1 MSSISDRLLSALGG
15 SYTIERELT
24 GGGMALVFVG
34 EDHDLGRKVV
44 IKILPP
50 ELAAS
55 VSAERFRRE
64 ILTVAR
70 LQHPHIVPI
79 LKAGEVDGLPYFVM
93 PYVDGESIDIRLRRT
108 PTFTVRETLGI
119 MKDVARALAFAH
131 AQGVVHRDIKP
142 GNVLLAAGSAT
153 VTDFGVAKAL
163 SSARRSGE
171 KGAGLTNTGMS
182 LGTILYMAPEQAAGD
197 PDIDGR
203 ADIYSLGVTAYEML
217 AGTAPF
223 AALGPRAMLT
233 ARLTLPPPPLST
245 IRKDVPAGLERLI
258 ARCLAIDPADRPQTA
273 SALVEALEDPEM
285 MSGSFVSTPSMAAR
299 RGSRAVKRVLIG
311 ALALVGAI
319 AVSAGIY
326 TRLHPNTA
334 GALAVSTGVSHRP
347 IDLGVIAVLPFVSLG
362 ADSANAYLATGVT
375 NAVAGKLMKTPGL
388 RVLAPGRPRSVKR
401 RSDTTSTANFSA
413 RLVLEGT
420 VERIGDRLR
429 VTARLSSTDDD
440 VMQWAD
446 VFDRDVKDLFA
457 VEDEIAA
464 AIAASVTGATI
475 EVSSNR
481 CLPRAC
487 TLQWQRVRLR
497 LGGSPSTPR
506 QRQVQT

>member
-1 MSSISDRLLSALGG
+1 MSSVSERLLSALGG
-15 SYTIERELT
+15 SYTIERELV
-24 GGGMALVFVG
+24 GGGMAQVFVG

-79 LKAGEVDGLPYFVM
+79 LKAGELDGVPYFVM
-93 PYVDGESIDIRLRRT
+93 PYVDGESVDVTLRRRKT
-108 PTFTVRETLGI
+108 LGVRETVGI
-119 MKDVARALAFAH
+119 LKDVARALAFAH
-131 AQGVVHRDIKP
+131 ERNVVHRDIKP
-142 GNVLLAAGSAT
+142 GNILLSSGSAT

-171 KGAGLTNTGMS
+171 KGNGLTNTGMS

-197 PDIDGR
+197 PEIDGR

-217 AGTAPF
+217 SGAAPF
-223 AALGPRAMLT
+223 AHLNPREMLT
-233 ARLTLPPPPLST
+233 ARLTLPPQPLST
-245 IRKDVPAGLERLI
+245 VRKDVPAGLERLI

-273 SALVEALEDPEM
+273 AELVDALEDPETI
-285 MSGSFVSTPSMAAR
+285 SGSFLRSGPITVQ
-299 RGSRAVKRVLIG
+299 RGSRAARRVLVG
-311 ALALVGAI
+311 ALALVGAV

-326 TRLHPNTA
+326 TRTHPNTA
-334 GALAVSTGVSHRP
+334 AAESGVTAVP
-347 IDLGVIAVLPFVSLG
+347 NLGVIAILPFVSLG
-362 ADSANAYLATGVT
+362 ADTTNAYLATGVT
-375 NAVAGKLMKTPGL
+375 NAVAGKLMKTAGL

-401 RSDTTSTANFSA
+401 RSDTAATAWVEA

-420 VERIGDRLR
+420 VERVGNRLR

-446 VFDRDVKDLFA
+446 VYDRDVKDVFA
-457 VEDEIAA
+457 VEDEIAD
-464 AIAASVTGATI
+464 AIVASVRPMA
-475 EVSSNR
+475 S
-481 CLPRAC
+481 
-487 TLQWQRVRLR
+487 LR
-497 LGGSPSTPR
+497 KSSPS
-506 QRQVQT
+506 

>member
-1 MSSISDRLLSALGG
+1 MTSISDRLLSALGG

-24 GGGMALVFVG
+24 GGGMALVYVG

-70 LQHPHIVPI
+70 LQHPHIVPV
-79 LKAGEVDGLPYFVM
+79 LKAGDVDGLPYFVM
-93 PYVDGESIDIRLRRT
+93 PYVDGESVDVRLRRT
-108 PTFTVRETLGI
+108 PMLGVRETLGI

-131 AQGVVHRDIKP
+131 EHGVVHRDIKP

-171 KGAGLTNTGMS
+171 KRAGLTNTGMS

-203 ADIYSLGVTAYEML
+203 ADIYSLGITAYEML
-217 AGTAPF
+217 AGAAPF
-223 AALGPRAMLT
+223 GSLGPREMLT

-273 SALVEALEDPEM
+273 SALVEALEDPET
-285 MSGSFVSTPSMAAR
+285 MSGSFATTAPKIAR
-299 RGSRAVKRVLIG
+299 HESRVRRAVVG

-319 AVSAGIY
+319 VVSAGIY
-326 TRLHPNTA
+326 ERVYTGNSS
-334 GALAVSTGVSHRP
+334 ALAESTVNAGKPV
-347 IDLGVIAVLPFVSLG
+347 DLGVIAVLPFVSLG
-362 ADSANAYLATGVT
+362 ADSTNAYLATGVT
-375 NAVAGKLMKTPGL
+375 NAVAGKLLKTPGL

-401 RSDTTSTANFSA
+401 RSDTASTAHFSA

-429 VTARLSSTDDD
+429 VTARLSNTDDD

-446 VFDRDVKDLFA
+446 VFDRDVKDIFA
-457 VEDEIAA
+457 VEDEIAS
-464 AIAASVTGATI
+464 AIAASVTPMAGQKR
-475 EVSSNR
+475 ESDE
-481 CLPRAC
+481 
-487 TLQWQRVRLR
+487 
-497 LGGSPSTPR
+497 
-506 QRQVQT
+506 

>member
-1 MSSISDRLLSALGG
+1 MSSISERLLSALGG

-79 LKAGEVDGLPYFVM
+79 IKAGEVDGLPYFVM
-93 PYVDGESIDIRLRRT
+93 PCVDGESIDVRLRRT
-108 PTFTVRETLGI
+108 RTLSVRETLGI

-131 AQGVVHRDIKP
+131 EHGVVHRDIKP
-142 GNVLLAAGSAT
+142 GNVLLASGSAT

-171 KGAGLTNTGMS
+171 KGNGLTNTGMS
-182 LGTILYMAPEQAAGD
+182 LGTILYVAPEQAAGD

-217 AGTAPF
+217 AGAAPF
-223 AALGPRAMLT
+223 ASLGPREMLT

-273 SALVEALEDPEM
+273 TALVEALEDPETI
-285 MSGSFVSTPSMAAR
+285 SGSFASAAPR
-299 RGSRAVKRVLIG
+299 IARHGTRVKRTVIG

-319 AVSAGIY
+319 VVSAGIY
-326 TRLHPNTA
+326 EKLHTGNA
-334 GALAVSTGVSHRP
+334 SALAESASTTNKP
-347 IDLGVIAVLPFVSLG
+347 ADLGVIAVLPFVNLG
-362 ADSANAYLATGVT
+362 ADSSNAYLATGVT
-375 NAVAGKLMKTPGL
+375 NAVAGKLIKTAGL
-388 RVLAPGRPRSVKR
+388 RVLAPGRARSVKR
-401 RSDTTSTANFSA
+401 RGDTASTANVSA
-413 RLVLEGT
+413 HLVLEGT
-420 VERIGDRLR
+420 VERVGNRLR
-429 VTARLSSTDDD
+429 VTARLSSTEDD

-446 VFDRDVKDLFA
+446 VFDRDVKDIFA
-457 VEDEIAA
+457 VEDEIAD
-464 AIAASVTGATI
+464 AIVASVTTMAG
-475 EVSSNR
+475 
-481 CLPRAC
+481 
-487 TLQWQRVRLR
+487 QRKETA
-497 LGGSPSTPR
+497 G
-506 QRQVQT
+506 

>member
-79 LKAGEVDGLPYFVM
+79 LKAGEVDGVPYFVM
-93 PYVDGESIDIRLRRT
+93 PYVDGESVDIRLRRVGT
-108 PTFTVRETLGI
+108 LGVRETIGI

-131 AQGVVHRDIKP
+131 EHGVVHRDIKP

-163 SSARRSGE
+163 STALRSGE
-171 KGAGLTNTGMS
+171 KANELTNTGMS
-182 LGTILYMAPEQAAGD
+182 LGTILYMAPEQIAGD

-203 ADIYSLGVTAYEML
+203 ADIYSLGATAYEML
-217 AGTAPF
+217 AGVAPF
-223 AALGPRAMLT
+223 ARLSPREMLT

-245 IRKDVPAGLERLI
+245 IRKDVPAGLEQLI
-258 ARCLAIDPADRPQTA
+258 ARCLAIDPRDRPQTA
-273 SALVEALEDPEM
+273 TALIEALEDPATF
-285 MSGSFVSTPSMAAR
+285 SGSFASSSPRLALHGTR
-299 RGSRAVKRVLIG
+299 LKRAVIG

-319 AVSAGIY
+319 V
-326 TRLHPNTA
+326 
-334 GALAVSTGVSHRP
+334 VSTGIYAKMHTGNSSAFAESAAGARKPV
-347 IDLGVIAVLPFVSLG
+347 DLGVIAVLPFVNLG
-362 ADSANAYLATGVT
+362 ADSTNAYLATGVT
-375 NAVAGKLMKTPGL
+375 NAVAGKLMRTPGL

-401 RSDTTSTANFSA
+401 KTDTASTANVAA

-420 VERIGDRLR
+420 VERVGDRLR

-446 VFDRDVKDLFA
+446 VFDRDVKDIFA
-457 VEDEIAA
+457 VEDEIAE
-464 AIAASVTGATI
+464 AIAASVTPMTG
-475 EVSSNR
+475 R
-481 CLPRAC
+481 RAIP
-487 TLQWQRVRLR
+487 
-497 LGGSPSTPR
+497 G
-506 QRQVQT
+506 

>member
-1 MSSISDRLLSALGG
+1 MSSLSDRLLSALGG

-34 EDHDLGRKVV
+34 EDRDLGRSVV

-50 ELAAS
+50 ELAAG

-79 LKAGEVDGLPYFVM
+79 LKAGDVDGLPYFVM
-93 PYVDGESIDIRLRRT
+93 PYVDGDSVDVRLRRVRT
-108 PTFTVRETLGI
+108 LGVRETLGI

-131 AQGVVHRDIKP
+131 EHGVVHRDIKP
-142 GNVLLAAGSAT
+142 GNVLLAAGSAM

-171 KGAGLTNTGMS
+171 KGSGLTNTGMS

-203 ADIYSLGVTAYEML
+203 ADIYSLGITAYEML

-223 AALGPRAMLT
+223 ASLSPREMLT

-245 IRKDVPAGLERLI
+245 IRRDVPGGLEQLI
-258 ARCLAIDPADRPQTA
+258 ACCLAIDPADRPQTA
-273 SALVEALEDPEM
+273 AALVEALEDPGM
-285 MSGSFVSTPSMAAR
+285 ISGSFVSTGRRAAH
-299 RGSRAVKRVLIG
+299 RGSRAVRRVLVG

-326 TRLHPNTA
+326 KGLHPNTSA
-334 GALAVSTGVSHRP
+334 ALAQSASVAHPPV
-347 IDLGVIAVLPFVSLG
+347 DLGVIAVLPFVNLG
-362 ADSANAYLATGVT
+362 ADSTNGYLATGVT
-375 NAVAGKLMKTPGL
+375 NAVAGKLMKAPGF

-401 RSDTTSTANFSA
+401 RSDTASIAHFSA

-429 VTARLSSTDDD
+429 VTARLSNTGDD

-446 VFDRDVKDLFA
+446 VFDRDVKDIFA
-457 VEDEIAA
+457 VEDEIAD
-464 AIAASVTGATI
+464 AIVASVT
-475 EVSSNR
+475 
-481 CLPRAC
+481 PRVG
-487 TLQWQRVRLR
+487 QRSVQA
-497 LGGSPSTPR
+497 GS
-506 QRQVQT
+506 

>member
-1 MSSISDRLLSALGG
+1 
-15 SYTIERELT
+15 
-24 GGGMALVFVG
+24 
-34 EDHDLGRKVV
+34 
-44 IKILPP
+44 
-50 ELAAS
+50 
-55 VSAERFRRE
+55 
-64 ILTVAR
+64 VAR

-93 PYVDGESIDIRLRRT
+93 PYVDGESIDIRLRRA

-233 ARLTLPPPPLST
+233 ARLTLAPPPLSK

-273 SALVEALEDPEM
+273 AELVEALEDPQTL
-285 MSGSFVSTPSMAAR
+285 SGSFASSATRIAR
-299 RGSRAVKRVLIG
+299 RGNRVTRVVVG

-319 AVSAGIY
+319 VVSAGIY
-326 TRLHPNTA
+326 ERVHTGNSSVLAESTA
-334 GALAVSTGVSHRP
+334 NAGKP
-347 IDLGVIAVLPFVSLG
+347 IDLGVIAVLPFVNLG
-362 ADSANAYLATGVT
+362 ADSSNAYLATGVT

-401 RSDTTSTANFSA
+401 RSDTTSTANVAA

-420 VERIGDRLR
+420 VERVGDRLR

-446 VFDRDVKDLFA
+446 VFDRDVKDIFT
-457 VEDEIAA
+457 VEDEIAG
-464 AIAASVTGATI
+464 AIAASVRPMTA
-475 EVSSNR
+475 
-481 CLPRAC
+481 
-487 TLQWQRVRLR
+487 QRKAIP
-497 LGGSPSTPR
+497 G
-506 QRQVQT
+506 

>member
-1 MSSISDRLLSALGG
+1 MPSISDRLLSALGG

-24 GGGMALVFVG
+24 GGGMALVYVG

-70 LQHPHIVPI
+70 LQHPHIVPV
-79 LKAGEVDGLPYFVM
+79 LKAGDVDGLPYFVM
-93 PYVDGESIDIRLRRT
+93 PYVDGESLDVRLRRT
-108 PTFTVRETLGI
+108 PTLGVRETLGI

-131 AQGVVHRDIKP
+131 EHGVVHRDIKP

-182 LGTILYMAPEQAAGD
+182 LGSILYMAPEQAAGD

-217 AGTAPF
+217 AGAAPF
-223 AALGPRAMLT
+223 ASLGPRAMLT

-273 SALVEALEDPEM
+273 SALVEALEDPET
-285 MSGSFVSTPSMAAR
+285 MSGSFASTTPKSAG
-299 RGSRAVKRVLIG
+299 RGSRATRAVVG

-319 AVSAGIY
+319 VVSAGIY
-326 TRLHPNTA
+326 ERVHTGNSSVLAESTVNA
-334 GALAVSTGVSHRP
+334 GKPV
-347 IDLGVIAVLPFVSLG
+347 DLGVIAVLPFVSLS
-362 ADSANAYLATGVT
+362 ADSTNTYLATGVT
-375 NAVAGKLMKTPGL
+375 NAVAGKLLKTPGL

-401 RSDTTSTANFSA
+401 RSDTVSTAHFSA

-420 VERIGDRLR
+420 VERVGDRLR
-429 VTARLSSTDDD
+429 VTARLSNTDDD

-446 VFDRDVKDLFA
+446 VFDRDVKDIFA
-457 VEDEIAA
+457 VEDEIAT
-464 AIAASVTGATI
+464 AIAASVRPMT
-475 EVSSNR
+475 E
-481 CLPRAC
+481 
-487 TLQWQRVRLR
+487 QRKDT
-497 LGGSPSTPR
+497 SD
-506 QRQVQT
+506 

>member
-108 PTFTVRETLGI
+108 PKFTVRETLGI

-171 KGAGLTNTGMS
+171 KGTGLTNTGMS

-203 ADIYSLGVTAYEML
+203 ADIYSLGITAYEML

-273 SALVEALEDPEM
+273 AELVEALEDPETL
-285 MSGSFVSTPSMAAR
+285 SGSFASSATRIAR
-299 RGSRAVKRVLIG
+299 RGNRVTRAVVG

-319 AVSAGIY
+319 VVSAGIY
-326 TRLHPNTA
+326 ERLHTGNSS
-334 GALAVSTGVSHRP
+334 ALAESTVNAGKPV
-347 IDLGVIAVLPFVSLG
+347 DLGVIAVLPFVNLG
-362 ADSANAYLATGVT
+362 ADSTNGYLATGVT
-375 NAVAGKLMKTPGL
+375 NAVAGKLLKTPGL

-401 RSDTTSTANFSA
+401 RSDTTSTANVAA

-420 VERIGDRLR
+420 VERVGNRLR

-446 VFDRDVKDLFA
+446 VFDRDVKDIFA
-457 VEDEIAA
+457 VEDEIAG
-464 AIAASVTGATI
+464 AIAASVRPMTAQRKAT
-475 EVSSNR
+475 
-481 CLPRAC
+481 P
-487 TLQWQRVRLR
+487 
-497 LGGSPSTPR
+497 G
-506 QRQVQT
+506 

>member
-1 MSSISDRLLSALGG
+1 MTSISERLLSALGG

-50 ELAAS
+50 ELAAT

-93 PYVDGESIDIRLRRT
+93 PYVDGESIDIRIRRNGS
-108 PTFTVRETLGI
+108 FSVRETVAI
-119 MKDVARALAFAH
+119 MKDAARALAFAH
-131 AQGVVHRDIKP
+131 ERGVVHRDIKP
-142 GNVLLAAGSAT
+142 GNILLAAGSAT

-171 KGAGLTNTGMS
+171 KANGNGNGLTNTGMS

-203 ADIYSLGVTAYEML
+203 ADIYSLGITAYEML
-217 AGTAPF
+217 AGAAPF
-223 AALGPRAMLT
+223 ANLGPREMLT
-233 ARLTLPPPPLST
+233 ARLTLPPPPLSSV
-245 IRKDVPAGLERLI
+245 RKDVPVGLEKLI
-258 ARCLAIDPADRPQTA
+258 AHCLAIDPADRPQSA
-273 SALVEALEDPEM
+273 AALVDALEDPDTI
-285 MSGSFVSTPSMAAR
+285 SGSFASTAKIAR
-299 RGSRAVKRVLIG
+299 RHGKRVKRAVISGLALIG
-311 ALALVGAI
+311 AIV
-319 AVSAGIY
+319 VSAGIY
-326 TRLHPNTA
+326 SKLHSGNASAMAESMMTHKPA
-334 GALAVSTGVSHRP
+334 
-347 IDLGVIAVLPFVSLG
+347 DLGVIAVLPFVNLG
-362 ADSANAYLATGVT
+362 TDSSNAYLATGLT
-375 NAVAGKLMKTPGL
+375 NAVAGKLMKTAGL

-401 RSDTTSTANFSA
+401 RSDTASTANVDA

-420 VERIGDRLR
+420 VERIGNRLR
-429 VTARLSSTDDD
+429 VTARLSSTSDD

-446 VFDRDVKDLFA
+446 VFDRDVKDIFA
-457 VEDEIAA
+457 VEDEIADAIVA
-464 AIAASVTGATI
+464 AVSPVTG
-475 EVSSNR
+475 
-481 CLPRAC
+481 
-487 TLQWQRVRLR
+487 
-497 LGGSPSTPR
+497 
-506 QRQVQT
+506 QTRG

>member
-203 ADIYSLGVTAYEML
+203 ADIYSLGITAYEML

-233 ARLTLPPPPLST
+233 ARLTLAPPPLSK

-273 SALVEALEDPEM
+273 AELVEALEDPQTL
-285 MSGSFVSTPSMAAR
+285 SGSFASSATRIAR
-299 RGSRAVKRVLIG
+299 RGSRVTRAVVG

-319 AVSAGIY
+319 VVSAGIY
-326 TRLHPNTA
+326 ERVHTGNSSVLAESTVNA
-334 GALAVSTGVSHRP
+334 GKP
-347 IDLGVIAVLPFVSLG
+347 IDLGVIAVLPFVNLG
-362 ADSANAYLATGVT
+362 ADSSSYVATGVT
-375 NAVAGKLMKTPGL
+375 NAVAGRLMMTPGL

-401 RSDTTSTANFSA
+401 RSDTTSTANVAA

-420 VERIGDRLR
+420 VERVGDRLR

-446 VFDRDVKDLFA
+446 VFDRDVKDIFT
-457 VEDEIAA
+457 VEDEIAG
-464 AIAASVTGATI
+464 AIAASVRPMTA
-475 EVSSNR
+475 
-481 CLPRAC
+481 
-487 TLQWQRVRLR
+487 QRKAIP
-497 LGGSPSTPR
+497 G
-506 QRQVQT
+506 

>member
-1 MSSISDRLLSALGG
+1 MSSISERLASALGG
-15 SYTIERELT
+15 SYTIERELI

-34 EDHDLGRKVV
+34 EDHDLDRKVV

-79 LKAGEVDGLPYFVM
+79 LKAGELDGLPYFVM
-93 PYVDGESIDIRLRRT
+93 PYVDGESLDVTLRRRHT
-108 PTFTVRETLGI
+108 LGVREALGI

-131 AQGVVHRDIKP
+131 ERNVVHRDIKP
-142 GNVLLAAGSAT
+142 GNILLASGSAT

-203 ADIYSLGVTAYEML
+203 ADIYALGATAYEML
-217 AGTAPF
+217 SGAAPF
-223 AALGPRAMLT
+223 AHLNPREMLT
-233 ARLTLPPPPLST
+233 ARLTLPPQPLSNV
-245 IRKDVPAGLERLI
+245 RKDVPAGLERLI
-258 ARCLAIDPADRPQTA
+258 AHCLAIDPADRPQTA
-273 SALVEALEDPEM
+273 AALVEALEDPET
-285 MSGSFVSTPSMAAR
+285 MSGTFLASGSTPVR
-299 RGSRAVKRVLIG
+299 RGSRAVRRAVVG

-326 TRLHPNTA
+326 TRTHPNTA
-334 GALAVSTGVSHRP
+334 AALTNSRALAP
-347 IDLGVIAVLPFVSLG
+347 AANLGIIAVLPFVNLG
-362 ADSANAYLATGVT
+362 ADSSNAYLATGVT
-375 NAVAGKLMKTPGL
+375 NAVAGKLMRTAGL
-388 RVLAPGRPRSVKR
+388 RVLAPGRPRSVRR
-401 RSDTTSTANFSA
+401 RSDTASTASVNA

-420 VERIGDRLR
+420 VERVGNRLR

-446 VFDRDVKDLFA
+446 VYDRDVKDIFS
-457 VEDEIAA
+457 VEDEIAE
-464 AIAASVTGATI
+464 AIVASVTSMAG
-475 EVSSNR
+475 
-481 CLPRAC
+481 PRSA
-487 TLQWQRVRLR
+487 
-497 LGGSPSTPR
+497 
-506 QRQVQT
+506 

>member
-1 MSSISDRLLSALGG
+1 MISISDRLLSALGG

-24 GGGMALVFVG
+24 GGGMALVYVG

-70 LQHPHIVPI
+70 LQHPHIVPV
-79 LKAGEVDGLPYFVM
+79 LKAGDVDGLPYFVM
-93 PYVDGESIDIRLRRT
+93 PYVDGESVDVRLRRT
-108 PTFTVRETLGI
+108 PTLGVRETLGI

-131 AQGVVHRDIKP
+131 EHGVVHRDIKP

-217 AGTAPF
+217 AGAAPF
-223 AALGPRAMLT
+223 ASLGPRAMLT

-273 SALVEALEDPEM
+273 SALVEALEDPET
-285 MSGSFVSTPSMAAR
+285 MSGSFASTTPKTT
-299 RGSRAVKRVLIG
+299 RGGNRVTRTVVG

-319 AVSAGIY
+319 VVSAGIY
-326 TRLHPNTA
+326 ERLHTGNSS
-334 GALAVSTGVSHRP
+334 ALAESTVNAGKPV
-347 IDLGVIAVLPFVSLG
+347 DLGVIAVLPFVSLG
-362 ADSANAYLATGVT
+362 ADSTNAYLATGVT
-375 NAVAGKLMKTPGL
+375 NAVAGKLLRTPGL

-401 RSDTTSTANFSA
+401 RSDTASTAHFSA

-420 VERIGDRLR
+420 VERVGDRLR
-429 VTARLSSTDDD
+429 VTARLSDTDDD
-440 VMQWAD
+440 MMQWAD
-446 VFDRDVKDLFA
+446 VFDRDVKDIFA
-457 VEDEIAA
+457 VEDEIAT
-464 AIAASVTGATI
+464 AIAASVRPMTG
-475 EVSSNR
+475 
-481 CLPRAC
+481 
-487 TLQWQRVRLR
+487 QRKD
-497 LGGSPSTPR
+497 TPG
-506 QRQVQT
+506 

>member
-1 MSSISDRLLSALGG
+1 MISISDRLLSALGG

-79 LKAGEVDGLPYFVM
+79 LKAGEVDRLPYFVM
-93 PYVDGESIDIRLRRT
+93 PYVDGESIDVKLRRSR
-108 PTFTVRETLGI
+108 TFSVRETLGI

-131 AQGVVHRDIKP
+131 EHGVVHRDIKP

-163 SSARRSGE
+163 SSALRSGE
-171 KGAGLTNTGMS
+171 KGTGLTNTGMS
-182 LGTILYMAPEQAAGD
+182 LGTLLYMAPEQAAGD

-203 ADIYSLGVTAYEML
+203 ADIYSLGITAYEML
-217 AGTAPF
+217 AGSAPF
-223 AALGPRAMLT
+223 ANLGPREMLT

-273 SALVEALEDPEM
+273 TALVEALEDPDTI
-285 MSGSFVSTPSMAAR
+285 SGSFTSAGPKIAR
-299 RGSRAVKRVLIG
+299 HGTRVKRAVIG

-319 AVSAGIY
+319 VVSAGVY
-326 TRLHPNTA
+326 ARLHTGNA
-334 GALAVSTGVSHRP
+334 SALAESTASASKLV
-347 IDLGVIAVLPFVSLG
+347 DLGVIAVLPFVNLG
-362 ADSANAYLATGVT
+362 ADSTNAYLATGVT
-375 NAVAGKLMKTPGL
+375 NAVAGKLMRTPGL

-401 RSDTTSTANFSA
+401 RSDTASTANVYA

-420 VERIGDRLR
+420 VERVGDRLR

-446 VFDRDVKDLFA
+446 VFDRDVKDIFA
-457 VEDEIAA
+457 VEDEIAD
-464 AIAASVTGATI
+464 AIVASVTPMA
-475 EVSSNR
+475 E
-481 CLPRAC
+481 
-487 TLQWQRVRLR
+487 QRK
-497 LGGSPSTPR
+497 GSAG
-506 QRQVQT
+506 

>member
-1 MSSISDRLLSALGG
+1 MSSVSERLLSALGG
-15 SYTIERELT
+15 SYTIERELV
-24 GGGMALVFVG
+24 GGGMAQVFVG

-79 LKAGEVDGLPYFVM
+79 LKAGELDGVPYFVM
-93 PYVDGESIDIRLRRT
+93 PYVDGESVDVTLRRRKT
-108 PTFTVRETLGI
+108 LGVRETVGI
-119 MKDVARALAFAH
+119 LKDVARALAFAH
-131 AQGVVHRDIKP
+131 ERNVVHRDIKP
-142 GNVLLAAGSAT
+142 GNILLSSGSAT

-171 KGAGLTNTGMS
+171 KGNGLTNTGMS

-197 PDIDGR
+197 PEIDGR

-217 AGTAPF
+217 SGAAPF
-223 AALGPRAMLT
+223 AHLNPREMLT
-233 ARLTLPPPPLST
+233 ARLTLPPQPLST
-245 IRKDVPAGLERLI
+245 VRKDVPAGLERLI

-273 SALVEALEDPEM
+273 AELVDALEDPETI
-285 MSGSFVSTPSMAAR
+285 SGSFLRSGPITVQSGSRVAR
-299 RGSRAVKRVLIG
+299 RVLVG
-311 ALALVGAI
+311 ALALVGAV

-326 TRLHPNTA
+326 TRTHPNTA
-334 GALAVSTGVSHRP
+334 AAESGIAAVP
-347 IDLGVIAVLPFVSLG
+347 NLGVIAILPFVSLG
-362 ADSANAYLATGVT
+362 ADTTNAYLATGVT
-375 NAVAGKLMKTPGL
+375 NAVAGKLMKTAGL

-401 RSDTTSTANFSA
+401 RSDTAATAWVEA

-420 VERIGDRLR
+420 VERVGNRLR

-446 VFDRDVKDLFA
+446 VYDRDVKDVFA
-457 VEDEIAA
+457 VEDEIAD
-464 AIAASVTGATI
+464 AIVASVRPITG
-475 EVSSNR
+475 
-481 CLPRAC
+481 
-487 TLQWQRVRLR
+487 QRKS
-497 LGGSPSTPR
+497 SPS
-506 QRQVQT
+506 